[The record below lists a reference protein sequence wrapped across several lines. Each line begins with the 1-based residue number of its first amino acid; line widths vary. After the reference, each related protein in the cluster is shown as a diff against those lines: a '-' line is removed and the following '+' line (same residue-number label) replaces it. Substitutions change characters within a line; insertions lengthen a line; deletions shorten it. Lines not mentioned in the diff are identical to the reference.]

1 MCDLFLKALT
11 ELQDSKGTL
20 DDIFTKMIA
29 LDKNNAQS
37 LLVLDLLLLYEE
49 FKTKGLVKST
59 YNPKLKSDIIELV
72 KQEV

>member
-1 MCDLFLKALT
+1 
-11 ELQDSKGTL
+11 
-20 DDIFTKMIA
+20 MIA

-49 FKTKGLVKST
+49 FKTKGLVKCT

-72 KQEV
+72 K